1 MDADTDL
8 FKDNTIHHW
17 RVHSI
22 KSSSHCVVRFGDE
35 FLVHLNDNSME
46 IHRRRLR
53 DEGRACLFTAFKSFQ
68 NVCAPESSL
77 FKGTRSTNIQLK
89 SYAHP
94 TETFSNKKRNF
105 NFKLLEMTDH

>member
-35 FLVHLNDNSME
+35 FLAHLNDKTMEIDCDDSGTRDERVCSPHLNLFKMFVHLN
-46 IHRRRLR
+46 RLF
-53 DEGRACLFTAFKSFQ
+53 L
-68 NVCAPESSL
+68 
-77 FKGTRSTNIQLK
+77 KGPVRQ
-89 SYAHP
+89 
-94 TETFSNKKRNF
+94 TFN
-105 NFKLLEMTDH
+105 